1 MSVRLSLKIS
11 VTIEPIVFY
20 SGPVVIL
27 GYFLGGWET
36 LKISVTIEPI
46 GFYSSGN
53 ISTGPVLVLSYFLV
67 GWDNPNPPK
76 KQKIPLIFLGVVWSY
91 LIF

>member
-53 ISTGPVLVLSYFLV
+53 IPTGPVVILGYFLG
-67 GWDNPNPPK
+67 GWDYSTPLGANP
-76 KQKIPLIFLGVVWSY
+76 LVG
-91 LIF
+91 